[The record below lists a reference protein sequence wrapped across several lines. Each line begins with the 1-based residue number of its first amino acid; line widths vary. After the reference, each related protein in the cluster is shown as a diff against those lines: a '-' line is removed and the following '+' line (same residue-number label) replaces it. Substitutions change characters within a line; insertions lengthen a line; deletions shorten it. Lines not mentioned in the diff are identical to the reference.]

1 LNLVVALGHYW
12 YERNHYYEGR
22 LWTERAVNTEARV
35 AVSTR
40 GAALVQLGFFAS
52 ISGEQASGGDL
63 VNEGISLLR
72 SGCDSA
78 SLAHALIWQGGTEI
92 QAGEHIQAEQSLHE
106 ALQIA
111 SIIPNASVGAAISAR
126 CMSNLGLAAHVGG
139 DFDSAIRWHRMALS
153 TCREHGYVRGISRS
167 LGDLADVA
175 RDQEDYITAL
185 KYYRECLTVLG
196 DRSDIRSVIIALE
209 GTAMAAAFW
218 KQAEQATRLLG
229 AAAGLGEV
237 HKVPTFMSTDLS
249 AHERTVRLVRMTI
262 DETRFEELSTIG
274 SRLTLEEAIA
284 EALAFSPPVEVG
296 SF

>member
-1 LNLVVALGHYW
+1 
-12 YERNHYYEGR
+12 
-22 LWTERAVNTEARV
+22 
-35 AVSTR
+35 
-40 GAALVQLGFFAS
+40 
-52 ISGEQASGGDL
+52 
-63 VNEGISLLR
+63 
-72 SGCDSA
+72 
-78 SLAHALIWQGGTEI
+78 
-92 QAGEHIQAEQSLHE
+92 
-106 ALQIA
+106 
-111 SIIPNASVGAAISAR
+111 
-126 CMSNLGLAAHVGG
+126 
-139 DFDSAIRWHRMALS
+139 MALS

-262 DETRFEELSTIG
+262 DETRFEELSAIG

-296 SF
+296 SFQLGAGNSTMGLSARESEILRLLAGGLRDREIADRLFISVRTVEGHVGRILSKLGVSSRTAAANVAITHGPSD